1 MVDKELNEIAEHY
14 DTTDISQEI
23 AEADLKRHEPLSSDE
38 VMIVS
43 SIRLPK
49 STMDKVRAAAAEL
62 GVKPTALIRSWIEER
77 LGSSEA
83 ATPPAPVLAAWS
95 KVVHDA
101 VREEL
106 RSAGLA
112 RSA

>member
-1 MVDKELNEIAEHY
+1 MGERELNDVAKYY
-14 DTTDISQEI
+14 DTHDISQEI
-23 AEADLKRHEPLSSDE
+23 ADAELERHEPTPADQ

-49 STMDKVRAAAAEL
+49 ATMDKVRALAAEL
-62 GVKPTALIRSWIEER
+62 GLKPTALMRTWIEEK
-77 LGSSEA
+77 LGSSDA

-95 KVVHDA
+95 KVVHEA

-112 RSA
+112 QSA

>member
-1 MVDKELNEIAEHY
+1 MHGKELDEIAEYY
-14 DTTDISQEI
+14 DTHDISQEI
-23 AEADLKRHEPLSSDE
+23 AAAELERHEPLPADD

-43 SIRLPK
+43 SIRLSK
-49 STMDKVRAAAAEL
+49 ATMDKVRALAAEL
-62 GVKPTALIRSWIEER
+62 GVRPTSLMRDWIEEK
-77 LGSSEA
+77 LGSGEA
-83 ATPPAPVLAAWS
+83 ATPPAPILAAWS

>member
-1 MVDKELNEIAEHY
+1 MDGKELDGIAEHY
-14 DTTDISQEI
+14 ETTDISQEI
-23 AEADLKRHEPLSSDE
+23 AKADLKRHEPLSSD

-49 STMDKVRAAAAEL
+49 STMDEVRAAAAEL
-62 GVKPTALIRSWIEER
+62 GVKPTTLIRSWIEER

-101 VREEL
+101 VPEEL

>member
-1 MVDKELNEIAEHY
+1 MDGKELNEIAEYY
-14 DTTDISQEI
+14 DTTDVSQDI
-23 AEADLKRHEPLSSDE
+23 AAADLKRHEPPSDE
-38 VMIVS
+38 VMIVA

-49 STMDKVRAAAAEL
+49 STMDSVRTAAAAL
-62 GVKPTALIRSWIEER
+62 GVKPTALIRSWIEEK
-77 LGSSEA
+77 LTSSDA
-83 ATPPAPVLAAWS
+83 AAPPAPILAAWS
-95 KVVHDA
+95 KVVHEA

>member
-1 MVDKELNEIAEHY
+1 MDDKELNEIAEHY

-23 AEADLKRHEPLSSDE
+23 AEADLERHEPLSSDE

-43 SIRLPK
+43 SIRLSK
-49 STMDKVRAAAAEL
+49 STMDKVRAAAAEV
-62 GVKPTALIRSWIEER
+62 GVKPTALIRSWIEEK

-83 ATPPAPVLAAWS
+83 AAPSAPTMAAWV
-95 KVVHDA
+95 KVTREA

-112 RSA
+112 QSA

>member
-1 MVDKELNEIAEHY
+1 MGGKKLGEIAEHY

-38 VMIVS
+38 LMIVS

-49 STMDKVRAAAAEL
+49 STMDEVRAAAAEL

-77 LGSSEA
+77 LGPSEA
-83 ATPPAPVLAAWS
+83 ATP
-95 KVVHDA
+95 
-101 VREEL
+101 
-106 RSAGLA
+106 LA
-112 RSA
+112 RRSGHVATQHSRP